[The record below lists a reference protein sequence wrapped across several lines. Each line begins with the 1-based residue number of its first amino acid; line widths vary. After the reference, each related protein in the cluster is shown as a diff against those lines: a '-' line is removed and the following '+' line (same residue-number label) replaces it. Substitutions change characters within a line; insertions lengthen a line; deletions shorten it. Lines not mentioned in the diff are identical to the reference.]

1 MQYVYVSVF
10 ESGWETQSKK
20 EESEPMLV
28 LSGLSVCVCVWVLS
42 GTSQTGRP
50 SSHRHRCLPGRWAS
64 VSLSVSLSLSLW
76 HTPLPAPSRPPV
88 PGTSTSRLCV
98 RMKARQIWRG
108 RKYTHT
114 HTRPHAAFSRG
125 EEEGREEERE
135 KKRCPRLPSHPSIQH
150 FSSFRLVPFIRQ
162 FFPFCAVP
170 YAAALSLPPLFSCP
184 PFLCAPSF
192 FSPIAS
198 LPFFPIHPLF
208 LLASFQ
214 FPSAWTRGLPL
225 RSLLR
230 ECGELK

>member
-1 MQYVYVSVF
+1 MGHLRQAGHPLTGIV
-10 ESGWETQSKK
+10 
-20 EESEPMLV
+20 
-28 LSGLSVCVCVWVLS
+28 VCQAGEL
-42 GTSQTGRP
+42 
-50 SSHRHRCLPGRWAS
+50 
-64 VSLSVSLSLSLW
+64 VSLYLFLSLSLSLT
-76 HTPLPAPSRPPV
+76 HTSASSFTSPCARYVYVPS
-88 PGTSTSRLCV
+88 LC
-98 RMKARQIWRG
+98 ANESAADLT
-108 RKYTHT
+108 RKKIHTHT